1 MKPTKYLLPLLL
13 AGVVPCAGAPFSPTA
28 DADSSPAPAGTVTDS
43 TVTTPARNLN
53 EATVTAHAEAT
64 RLKYAPQ
71 ALTLLSSR
79 QIDGSAS
86 SLNEVLG
93 RVAGVTIRSMGGVGS
108 SSRISVRG
116 LEGKRMGLYR

>member
-1 MKPTKYLLPLLL
+1 MKPTKYLLPLLFV
-13 AGVVPCAGAPFSPTA
+13 GVVPCAGAPFVPIVDSPL
-28 DADSSPAPAGTVTDS
+28 APTLGEKAADS
-43 TVTTPARNLN
+43 TVTTPAQNLN

-108 SSRISVRG
+108 SSRISVR
-116 LEGKRMGLYR
+116 

>member
-1 MKPTKYLLPLLL
+1 MKPTKYLLSLLL
-13 AGVVPCAGAPFSPTA
+13 SGVVPCAGAPFVPTVDSPL
-28 DADSSPAPAGTVTDS
+28 APTLGEKAADS
-43 TVTTPARNLN
+43 TVTTPAQHLN

-116 LEGKRMGLYR
+116 LEGKRM